1 MNFSSFIFTLWIQFW
16 LEIMNIDRARR
27 REREQFPER
36 RHENKRPS
44 NIIHQSNTNLTFT
57 RPSDETR

>member
-36 RHENKRPS
+36 RHENKRVHQILFISHGLMEPFPS
-44 NIIHQSNTNLTFT
+44 
-57 RPSDETR
+57 